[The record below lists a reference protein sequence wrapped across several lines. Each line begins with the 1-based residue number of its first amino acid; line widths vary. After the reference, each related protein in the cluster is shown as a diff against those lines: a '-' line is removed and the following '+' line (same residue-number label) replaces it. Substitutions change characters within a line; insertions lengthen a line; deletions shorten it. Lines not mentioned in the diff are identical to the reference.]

1 MKAKLLNTVN
11 RIYEIQ
17 LARLELLSLGAKNV
31 SLDFDNLELNFD
43 FIGDLERLKRRV
55 SWLEFIENEPTWI
68 KRIIVVNRKILRQY
82 ADIWFSHF
90 LYPFKARFRP
100 PVARSAIN
108 IVCPEEQGIIL
119 DPFTGSGT
127 TNIEAATMELDSIG
141 IDINP
146 FYTFMTEAKYQFY
159 TKRIEEESFAEAFWN
174 SLDSGNLFHKSLQ
187 QKGHPI
193 FPVLY
198 SCATCMHFKDPEK
211 AFFKK
216 YQETKTLQD
225 EWWKIKH
232 NYKLGKLETK
242 VISAEFL
249 PYRDDSIDGI
259 VTSPPYSNAL
269 NYLKEN
275 RGAPEFFE
283 ISEKLKVQ
291 YEATKSLEIF
301 YEMIERAILEMIR
314 VIKPRRKI
322 VFIIGNQRRKGEVI
336 PIIDFCIEKFQKLR
350 CKLLY
355 NIPQLISSTGTWNI
369 LTDCILIFQK
379 LPVLR
384 PSRKDED

>member
-1 MKAKLLNTVN
+1 MRAKLLNTVN

-31 SLDFDNLELNFD
+31 SLDFDNLEFKFD
-43 FIGDLERLKRRV
+43 FKGDFEKLKKRV
-55 SWLEFIENEPTWI
+55 SWLKSIDNKSTWI
-68 KRIIVVNRKILRQY
+68 KDVIVANRKILREY
-82 ADIWFSHF
+82 ADLWFSHF
-90 LYPFKARFRP
+90 VYPFKARFRP
-100 PVARSAIN
+100 PLARSAIN
-108 IVCPEEQGIIL
+108 IVCPEEKGIIL

-127 TNIEAATMELDSIG
+127 TNIEATMMGLDSIG

-159 TKRIEEESFAEAFWN
+159 TARIEEDSFAEAFWN
-174 SLDSGNLFHKSLQ
+174 SLGSKNLFHKPLQ

-198 SCATCMHFKDPEK
+198 SCATCMHFKNPEK

-216 YQETKTLQD
+216 YQEIKTLQD

-249 PYRDDSIDGI
+249 PYRDNSVDGI

-275 RGAPEFFE
+275 RGAPRFFE
-283 ISEKLKVQ
+283 VSEKLKVQ

-336 PIIDFCIEKFQKLR
+336 PIIDFCIEKFQKLG

-369 LTDCILIFQK
+369 LTDCILIFGK
-379 LPVLR
+379 LPAPRLAKR
-384 PSRKDED
+384 